1 MRLPGAI
8 LSITANGRGR
18 CYGHEAF
25 CQAEPVAKATRMPGL
40 PGAPEPELSSRAPAP
55 FPASRM
61 GRFPDS
67 SDGSET
73 FPLRPGFDA
82 KLRSWRRPSTVEL
95 ALVRGKSANWEVKGF
110 PVKPWPV
117 SSESGARPGPSFGC
131 CASTTAARG
140 SSRARQAHLGGTPGT
155 GPRRPRGC
163 ARRISGKSATDH
175 CATGRRH
182 AIKGPLHYLGCSSN
196 AENNQKSNYYCT
208 HAASGKWG
216 LGRAPLA
223 GPLVLLPYG
232 VAVALPGGEDGHGRA
247 LRRVDIPRPSIDV
260 QVHIANTQIG

>member
-8 LSITANGRGR
+8 LPITANRWRR
-18 CYGHEAF
+18 CDGHEAF
-25 CQAEPVAKATRMPGL
+25 CQAGPVAKATRVPGL
-40 PGAPEPELSSRAPAP
+40 PGAPEAELSSRAPAP
-55 FPASRM
+55 FPVSCM

-67 SDGSET
+67 SHGSET
-73 FPLRPGFDA
+73 FPLRPRIGR
-82 KLRSWRRPSTVEL
+82 KVCSWRGPSTMEL
-95 ALVRGKSANWEVKGF
+95 GLVRSKPANWEVKGF

-117 SSESGARPGPSFGC
+117 SSESGACPGPSFGC
-131 CASTTAARG
+131 CASTTTARG
-140 SSRARQAHLGGTPGT
+140 SSRARQAHLGGTPGA
-155 GPRRPRGC
+155 GPRRPRGR
-163 ARRISGKSATDH
+163 ARRSSGGSATDH

-232 VAVALPGGEDGHGRA
+232 VAVALLGGGRRPWPGITASGYSTTEY
-247 LRRVDIPRPSIDV
+247 
-260 QVHIANTQIG
+260 